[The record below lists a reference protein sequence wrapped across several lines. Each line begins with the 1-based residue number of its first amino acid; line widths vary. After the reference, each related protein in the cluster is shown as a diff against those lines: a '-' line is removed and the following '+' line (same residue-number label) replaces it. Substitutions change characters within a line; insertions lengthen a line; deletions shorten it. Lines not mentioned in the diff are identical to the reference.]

1 MRYQVQFRRRRE
13 GKTDYY
19 ARRRLIIQD
28 KNKYNTP
35 KYRLVV
41 RFTNRDII
49 AQIVSAHI
57 EGDRVLCAAYSHEL
71 PKYGLPAAVGL
82 TNYAA
87 AYATGLLLA
96 RRTLSIVK
104 LADIY
109 KGVLKADG
117 SDFSISESKEA
128 EAEANKDNGR
138 RPFHVV
144 LDVGLRRTTTGNRI
158 FGVLKGAVDG
168 GLDIPHSHNRFP
180 GADGSKDGKYDAKVH
195 RDHIF
200 GKHVGEYMESLQ
212 EDDEDAYKAQFS
224 RYIKAKISPDQ
235 FEAMYQKVHDT
246 IRKSTFSVKNR
257 ADKQQAKKAKYN
269 GKPEG
274 SKFKVSKPRLT
285 SSQRHARAAFKI
297 LKGRQ

>member
-1 MRYQVQFRRRRE
+1 MKELAYYTKKEPGERMGFIDRSADDIDQGLNKKFNLNYE
-13 GKTDYY
+13 GKVEVDGEDYNVE
-19 ARRRLIIQD
+19 AAD
-28 KNKYNTP
+28 
-35 KYRLVV
+35 
-41 RFTNRDII
+41 
-49 AQIVSAHI
+49 
-57 EGDRVLCAAYSHEL
+57 EGAA
-71 PKYGLPAAVGL
+71 PF
-82 TNYAA
+82 
-87 AYATGLLLA
+87 
-96 RRTLSIVK
+96 
-104 LADIY
+104 
-109 KGVLKADG
+109 KAL
-117 SDFSISESKEA
+117 
-128 EAEANKDNGR
+128 
-138 RPFHVV
+138 